1 MNTTELKSIRQ
12 SLSNLRDGLKK
23 EAFRLNSDL
32 EPGDRDTLQGV
43 GMDVSAASMN
53 LKRLIEKLEE
63 GK

>member
-1 MNTTELKSIRQ
+1 MTTELKSIQ
-12 SLSNLRDGLKK
+12 KTLSVLSGRLEK

-53 LKRLIEKLEE
+53 LKRLIEKLEDE
-63 GK
+63 K